1 MKQKKKKKTGN
12 ATSFHNNEKKTWFP
26 SKISQFCEKRKER
39 LITKSLVSR
48 KRSIFLSIIR
58 NNGVE
63 KQILIEDPSRQ
74 RGSWRIGEFRWIFR
88 TVFWSRLAHDRE
100 KRKEKKSGACVGFHH
115 HVATLVCFW
124 RTPNQQRLSPLRT
137 NYGFTN
143 LWQASLGRPCARHFP
158 CPRASPPRVV
168 SLLPP
173 LSLPRPGQ
181 VVFSPL
187 FHIQFSHLGQLI
199 FVNFFFFFCSIFYLE
214 SEDSRFKIFSLFND
228 YSKSQFWI
236 VDFISALYLTSSI
249 INI

>member
-1 MKQKKKKKTGN
+1 M
-12 ATSFHNNEKKTWFP
+12 
-26 SKISQFCEKRKER
+26 
-39 LITKSLVSR
+39 
-48 KRSIFLSIIR
+48 
-58 NNGVE
+58 
-63 KQILIEDPSRQ
+63 
-74 RGSWRIGEFRWIFR
+74 
-88 TVFWSRLAHDRE
+88 AHDRE
-100 KRKEKKSGACVGFHH
+100 KREEKKSGACVGFHH

-173 LSLPRPGQ
+173 LSLLRPGQ

-199 FVNFFFFFCSIFYLE
+199 FVNFFFFFARFSISNPRIRDSKFFLYSMMFEISILNCGFYIGSIFN
-214 SEDSRFKIFSLFND
+214 F
-228 YSKSQFWI
+228 
-236 VDFISALYLTSSI
+236 LY
-249 INI
+249 N